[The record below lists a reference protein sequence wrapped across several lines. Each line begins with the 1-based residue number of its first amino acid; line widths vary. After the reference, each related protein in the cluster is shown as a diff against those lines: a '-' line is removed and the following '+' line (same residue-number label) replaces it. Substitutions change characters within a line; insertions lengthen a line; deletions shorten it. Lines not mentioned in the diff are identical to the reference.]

1 MPVVK
6 FPLAATK
13 EMEASDDGGFQVT
26 VSQYVC
32 MKPNNCNVP
41 YAVSAARP
49 TDRPDRPG
57 PD

>member
-32 MKPNNCNVP
+32 MKPNNCNSTVE
-41 YAVSAARP
+41 
-49 TDRPDRPG
+49 
-57 PD
+57 

>member
-41 YAVSAARP
+41 YAVSAPRP
-49 TDRPDRPG
+49 TGPTGLTG

>member
-41 YAVSAARP
+41 YAVSAPRP
-49 TDRPDRPG
+49 TRPTG